1 MKIMKKIYYKS
12 IELSG
17 INKYYN
23 GIYHNVFIV
32 LDKKENKYNYNINL
46 KFIVN
51 NQILKTEEIKGFNE
65 SIISIYKKD
74 IKDIVNIIEKNNT
87 IKLDFKNLDKKE
99 IYINNNLF
107 RFREIIKLQ
116 EFVKEVTL

>member
-1 MKIMKKIYYKS
+1 MKKIYHKS

-23 GIYHNVFIV
+23 GIYHNVFI
-32 LDKKENKYNYNINL
+32 I
-46 KFIVN
+46 
-51 NQILKTEEIKGFNE
+51 
-65 SIISIYKKD
+65 
-74 IKDIVNIIEKNNT
+74 
-87 IKLDFKNLDKKE
+87 LDKKE

>member
-1 MKIMKKIYYKS
+1 MKKIYHKS

-23 GIYHNVFIV
+23 GIYHNVFII

-46 KFIVN
+46 KLIMN
-51 NQILKTEEIKGFNE
+51 NQILKTGEIKGFNK
-65 SIISIYKKD
+65 SIMSIYKKD
-74 IKDIVNIIEKNNT
+74 IKDIVNIIERNNT